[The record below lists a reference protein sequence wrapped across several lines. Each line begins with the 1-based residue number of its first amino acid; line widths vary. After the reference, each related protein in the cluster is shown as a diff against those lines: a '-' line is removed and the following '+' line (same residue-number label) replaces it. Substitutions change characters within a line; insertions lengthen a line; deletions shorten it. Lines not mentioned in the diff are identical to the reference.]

1 MNTTIPTFLIAFA
14 VRPGVLC
21 FVFFSGGRKCSF
33 LGGIVSRLF
42 RVFTCVFVRVVVFV
56 VVAVFRSSCLNI
68 DERTSVFSV
77 STVFFSCSCV
87 CFPFLV
93 SGIRGSVVEF
103 RPDSREF
110 S

>member
-33 LGGIVSRLF
+33 LGGIGSRLF

-56 VVAVFRSSCLNI
+56 VVAVSRSSCLNI
-68 DERTSVFSV
+68 NERTPVFSV
-77 STVFFSCSCV
+77 STVFFSCSGE

-93 SGIRGSVVEF
+93 
-103 RPDSREF
+103 P
-110 S
+110 

>member
-1 MNTTIPTFLIAFA
+1 MNTTIPTLLIAFA
-14 VRPGVLC
+14 VRPSGLC
-21 FVFFSGGRKCSF
+21 VAFF
-33 LGGIVSRLF
+33 LGGRVCAFLDGIGSRLF

-93 SGIRGSVVEF
+93 
-103 RPDSREF
+103 P
-110 S
+110 